1 MHDADQPVTGHV
13 PPVGQVTLL
22 GDQRGIE
29 PAQRGQAGRVG
40 RPPVRQQ
47 RGERV
52 HRRLDQAGGGHAPA
66 RPGASAERHISGPGK
81 YAPTRSAGLN
91 TMCGTRPSA
100 HCARN
105 RLASSRQARSGRTW
119 ASPIAMNAES
129 QLHWCG

>member
-13 PPVGQVTLL
+13 PPVGQVALL

-29 PAQRGQAGRVG
+29 PAQRGQAGGSGARRYASNAASACTG
-40 RPPVRQQ
+40 GWTRPEVAT
-47 RGERV
+47 
-52 HRRLDQAGGGHAPA
+52 AGV
-66 RPGASAERHISGPGK
+66 PGTSAERHISGPGK

-105 RLASSRQARSGRTW
+105 RLASSRQARSGRSW